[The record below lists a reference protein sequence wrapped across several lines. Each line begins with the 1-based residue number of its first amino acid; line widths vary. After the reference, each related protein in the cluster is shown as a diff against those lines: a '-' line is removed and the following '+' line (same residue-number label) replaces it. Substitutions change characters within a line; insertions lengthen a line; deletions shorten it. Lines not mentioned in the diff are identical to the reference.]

1 MFLFEYDIIT
11 SYMKDFSALK
21 CIAIIELFYVTIYKQ
36 VFIIW
41 FKESQTNG
49 NIYAYLKIVLHGWL
63 LIFSHFMRH

>member
-36 VFIIW
+36 VFTIW
-41 FKESQTNG
+41 FKESQKQM
-49 NIYAYLKIVLHGWL
+49 A
-63 LIFSHFMRH
+63 IFMHIWKLYYTVGI

>member
-36 VFIIW
+36 VFTIW
-41 FKESQTNG
+41 FKKSQKQM
-49 NIYAYLKIVLHGWL
+49 A
-63 LIFSHFMRH
+63 IFMHI